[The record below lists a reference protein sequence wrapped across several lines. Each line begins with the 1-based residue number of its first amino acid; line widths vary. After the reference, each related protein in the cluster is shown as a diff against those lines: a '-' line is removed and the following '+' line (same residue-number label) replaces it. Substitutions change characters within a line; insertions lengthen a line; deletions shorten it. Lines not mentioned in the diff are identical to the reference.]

1 MPADTP
7 DFRSRT
13 NTGRGIG
20 TGSEA
25 ERRRSGRNGPDCL
38 KCEARALSLCG
49 ALREEDLSRLDRVA
63 GHAEFAAH
71 DLLVEEGEV
80 AIHLFNISSGL
91 VKLYKLL
98 SDGRRQITGFLGK
111 GDFIGFPFSRVNAYT
126 AEAVT
131 PVRVCR
137 FSRTDLVKLMGEV
150 PGLEHRLLTSIGDTL
165 AAAQEQMMLL
175 GRKTARERLASF
187 LILQAARQERAGF
200 SGERVTLPMS
210 RTDIADFLGLTT
222 ETVSRTLTRLR
233 KDGLIEILGTEAML
247 LLDREQLEI
256 IAQA

>member
-1 MPADTP
+1 MPADIPDLRTRPTP
-7 DFRSRT
+7 GS
-13 NTGRGIG
+13 GEG
-20 TGSEA
+20 TGA
-25 ERRRSGRNGPDCL
+25 ERRRTGRTGPDCV

-49 ALREEDLSRLDRVA
+49 ALREEDLTRLDRVA
-63 GHAEFAAH
+63 SQAEFVAH

-80 AIHLFNISSGL
+80 AIHLFNVSSGL

-111 GDFIGFPFSRVNAYT
+111 GDFIGFPFARVNAYT

-131 PVRVCR
+131 PVRGCR
-137 FSRTDLVKLMGEV
+137 FSRPDLVRLMGEV
-150 PGLEHRLLTSIGDTL
+150 PGLEHRLLASIGDTL

-175 GRKTARERLASF
+175 GRKNARERLASF
-187 LILQAARQERAGF
+187 LILQAARQERGGYV
-200 SGERVTLPMS
+200 GERVALPMS

-222 ETVSRTLTRLR
+222 ETVSRTLTQLR
-233 KDGLIEILGTEAML
+233 KDRLIDILGTEAVVL
-247 LLDREQLEI
+247 RDREQLEI